1 MVRRPDRRFP
11 VQIANAFHRAG
22 NYDQHAAI
30 QREVADKLAARI
42 RAMELPAEGRILEI
56 GCGTGF
62 LGEGLVGRLPF
73 TYYAMTDIAPG
84 MLDRARRRFAGTAHL
99 DFAEMDGAAPDRQGP
114 FDLICS
120 SLAMQWMPDLGA
132 AVARLRGL
140 LSAQGRLVF
149 TTLAAGSF
157 AEWRAAYG
165 ASVPGTPDYPAP
177 DDLRAFGLDV
187 TVETF
192 EHRYDSAPDFLRAL
206 KAIGAGTPRPGYHPL
221 SPATLREV
229 MARFEAGGAQG
240 RYVVA
245 TCIAGPA

>member
-1 MVRRPDRRFP
+1 MVRRANPGFP

-22 NYDQHAAI
+22 NYDRHADV
-30 QREVADKLAARI
+30 QRDVAERLALHI
-42 RAMELPAEGRILEI
+42 RALDLPEMPSILEI
-56 GCGTGF
+56 GCGSGF
-62 LGEGLVGRLPF
+62 LGEGLIGRLPF
-73 TYYAMTDIAPG
+73 ARYAMTDIAPG
-84 MLDRARRRFAGTAHL
+84 MLDRARRRFVGTPYL
-99 DFAEMDGAAPDRQGP
+99 DFALMDGAAPNLDGP

-120 SLAMQWMPDLGA
+120 SLAMQWIPDLGA

-140 LSAQGRLVF
+140 LSARGKLAF

-165 ASVPGTPDYPAP
+165 AALPGTPDYLSPEA
-177 DDLRAFGLDV
+177 LRALGLEV

-192 EHRYDSAPDFLRAL
+192 EHRYDGARDFLRAL

-221 SPATLREV
+221 PPAMFRQV
-229 MARFEAGGAQG
+229 MARFEASGARA

-245 TCIAGPA
+245 TCMAGPA

>member
-1 MVRRPDRRFP
+1 MVRAANRSLS

-22 NYDQHAAI
+22 NYDRHAAV
-30 QREVADKLAARI
+30 QREVANALAAHI
-42 RAMELPAEGRILEI
+42 RTLDLPADASVLEI

-62 LGEGLVGRLPF
+62 LGEGLIGRMPF
-73 TYYAMTDIAPG
+73 AHYWMTDIAPG
-84 MLDRARRRFAGTAHL
+84 MLDRARQRFEDIDKVELAL
-99 DFAEMDGAAPDRQGP
+99 LDGAAPNLDGP

-140 LSAQGRLVF
+140 LSARGRLVF
-149 TTLAAGSF
+149 TTLAQGSF

-165 ASVPGTPDYPAP
+165 AAMPGTPDYPAP
-177 DDLRAFGLDV
+177 DDLRGLGLDV
-187 TVETF
+187 SIQTF
-192 EHRYDSAPDFLRAL
+192 THNHDSAQDFLRAL

-221 SPATLREV
+221 PPATFREV
-229 MARFEAGGAQG
+229 MARFEANGARA

-245 TCIAGPA
+245 TCSTGAD

>member
-1 MVRRPDRRFP
+1 MVHATDRSLP

-22 NYDQHAAI
+22 NYDRHAAV
-30 QREVADKLAARI
+30 QHDVADRLAARI
-42 RAMELPAEGRILEI
+42 RALGLPRDARILEI

-62 LGEGLVGRLPF
+62 LGKGLIGRLPF
-73 TYYAMTDIAPG
+73 AHYRMTDIAPG
-84 MLDRARRRFAGTAHL
+84 MLDRARQRFAGTPHL
-99 DFAEMDGAAPDRQGP
+99 DFAVMDGAAPDVEGS

-140 LSAQGRLVF
+140 LSAQGKLVF

-157 AEWRAAYG
+157 AKWRAAYG
-165 ASVPGTPDYPAP
+165 AAVPGTPDYPFP
-177 DDLRAFGLDV
+177 EELRALGLEV

-192 EHRYDSAPDFLRAL
+192 EHGYHGARDFLHAL

-221 SPATLREV
+221 PPATFREV
-229 MARFEAGGAQG
+229 MARFEADGAQAL
-240 RYVVA
+240 YVVA
-245 TCIAGPA
+245 SCIAGRA